1 MRPHLCGPMISTM
14 RPRCWL
20 ADGSYYVGRADES
33 PNMFDRHASSPP
45 RMGGSKIARGSSRG
59 STAAVGQL
67 ELASRSPYLNR
78 AMLRCIV
85 QGEVLVTSDLAS
97 VQRPVLPSAMT
108 DQLNLFESKPAL
120 PEGFRYHPDLLDV
133 GEERVMV
140 AEIERL
146 LFKKLEFHGFA
157 ARRRVVSFGWQ
168 YDFNQVRKA
177 AVIPEFFRPVREKAA
192 RFAGL
197 DDRTLEHLLVTEYE
211 PGAPIGWHRDRAIFE
226 DVIGI
231 SLLSVCTF
239 RFRRSS
245 GSGWERASLRLAPR
259 SAYLLRGPAR
269 NNWEHSI
276 PGVEHLRYSLTF
288 RNFRG
293 QSRT

>member
-14 RPRCWL
+14 PPRCWL

-33 PNMFDRHASSPP
+33 SNMFDRHASSPP

-146 LFKKLEFHGFA
+146 LFKEFEFHGFA

-168 YDFNQVRKA
+168 YDFPSSPREGRSVRGPRQPHPRTPSGDRIRA
-177 AVIPEFFRPVREKAA
+177 GRPN
-192 RFAGL
+192 
-197 DDRTLEHLLVTEYE
+197 
-211 PGAPIGWHRDRAIFE
+211 
-226 DVIGI
+226 
-231 SLLSVCTF
+231 
-239 RFRRSS
+239 
-245 GSGWERASLRLAPR
+245 RLAQGSCHRRHRHLSAFSVHISFPQKLWQRLGASFAPPGTAFRIPPPR
-259 SAYLLRGPAR
+259 ALP
-269 NNWEHSI
+269 
-276 PGVEHLRYSLTF
+276 
-288 RNFRG
+288 
-293 QSRT
+293 Q